1 MDEKNDYEKLY
12 SFFPNILLKTILNI
26 KENNNIFISENES
39 KNIIQNINIYPLI
52 KTYKNTIILKIKI
65 HGLISLS
72 SLLKIND
79 TKKQKEKIQ
88 TEFLSTII
96 SKLLNQ
102 ISKIINKKG
111 GEIINFSDNIITII
125 YDISEAN
132 DKIEKY
138 TYYYS
143 QLVICSIYEIYQ
155 KVNLEILNGIKLGL
169 SFGISIGEFIIIIF
183 DGIVKKSNFLFYG
196 DVIDNVSECINY
208 SNENEIIISKSF
220 NDILSKLNITHSYS
234 LYSKGNKNLFQIDEF
249 EEEEEL
255 NNFSNFQNLKKFSI
269 NTNFDKD
276 ILDKLSSK
284 NQIIQ
289 SLIPKKVIESNKI
302 NYDNFISEIYQ
313 ITIMILT
320 LIIEKEIINNEIKLQ
335 SLIIIIQK
343 SIVFTSGTI
352 FSINK
357 IKGGLQIKVIFGL
370 EKDILNITSNSISSS
385 FIIINSIKNNFENK
399 IKIGIGISTGNCYI
413 GLLNK
418 KDFNII
424 GSKVFLSK
432 QLSEEAIENL
442 NENKLEYLIYI
453 DKKTMKFSQ
462 KFYRCIFIGEFI
474 LKENLTKNEESE
486 DITLTEKIYFPIE
499 NEELFIPSYQDP
511 FPFIRTHK
519 KNFFFNKNKDLLKTE
534 YKNSKNNN
542 LSTSQISDVEND
554 EEYINL
560 KVKKSLIIFGQS
572 NELKRINNVLND
584 VFRKKSKQFILIKGF
599 FGVGKSL
606 FLRKS
611 LNNFIGLNNELGKI
625 YFLNHPFL
633 FCSILNPINKLIPFN
648 GLNLIFRQ
656 IFLSIVKNGKIKK
669 IEEMCYK
676 NGIKDEDI
684 KEINYI
690 LSLGKNDI
698 NMNKYLKKK
707 IEKVDKNI
715 IIDFYKD
722 KKKLE
727 NINSINIFFVNMI
740 IIYRKIL
747 NKKINEINQNL
758 IPPLIFIIED
768 LQEIDEYSAN
778 FLNIL
783 YNKDLKILLPL
794 IIIMTYQ
801 IPLYNLNSNKNIL
814 NSKCDFFKD
823 LNYSANESISKNLIC
838 FHIQSITDKK
848 ELEKLLIFSSRDSI
862 LRKFKTNLERIDDK
876 ILDFILQKSFNG
888 IPLFCIYLINHL
900 LNNNKFIQ
908 ILSGEFIITNE
919 LLDNN
924 EIFDWTDLKI
934 PFIYEKLCNE
944 VIDNCSIESTIL
956 FKFSSLIGN
965 FFNIKLLNFII
976 PFQDIFSKEFIYDKI
991 KFFQNCNILEIYN
1004 DNNNQIENIICQ
1016 FNFPFLR
1023 ECLFQ
1028 RIPLQIRA
1036 YFNIIIIKFF
1046 PYRVKFFSD
1055 EIDRKLYVKYLN
1067 RSDLNIYNEIELN
1080 ENKLNDEIMNPKD
1093 ILNTIIMKIQ
1103 IIKYILNNIK
1113 NDEKKNLFLSTQI
1126 DIKEHDRW
1134 NEVNIKIYK
1143 EYLEISELNYKKK
1156 YNLKIFFQNIMLCK
1170 IINNYEKYKR
1180 HNILKIKY
1188 LEEYNEEENIKIHS
1202 FSSEEENET
1211 IKLLIYINYF
1221 RVINNYENLITEK
1234 TKFINSKYEL
1244 INNSNQKEN
1253 DKKPIIESKNKISEI
1268 SNEENSES
1276 NEINNSFSSLKII
1289 FNTSFPIFLG
1299 TTLKKISKIQNDS
1312 ISMLTY
1318 DDNSE
1323 IINDESD
1330 NKSYYLQLTVP
1341 KFLET
1346 SITNYM
1352 NKCNLTKNNSNY
1364 EEINL
1369 SIDNFTDEIIPQEN
1383 KLDVNVL
1390 SFIGIEPII
1399 KNSDFTISDNIKDF
1413 LTKQNNKN
1421 HISNKKKKKT
1431 RFFSSEKIPNNIN
1444 LPNSFISKINSKRS
1458 PSTIQINE
1466 YSITDRDLTT
1476 LKNFVKQNKEY
1487 NEIFK
1492 YKEKNKF
1499 DDYFYINE
1507 DNIETNVKIHKSNI
1521 FKKLKK

>member
-12 SFFPNILLKTILNI
+12 CFFPNIILKTILNL
-26 KENNNIFISENES
+26 KENNNTIFSETES
-39 KNIIQNINIYPLI
+39 SNNRLNINIFPYKKI
-52 KTYKNTIILKIKI
+52 YKNTIILKIKI
-65 HGLISLS
+65 HGIISLS
-72 SLLKIND
+72 SLLETTD
-79 TKKQKEKIQ
+79 TKRQKEKIQ
-88 TEFLSTII
+88 SEFLSNII

-132 DKIEKY
+132 EKIEKY
-138 TYYYS
+138 IYFYS
-143 QLVICSIYEIYQ
+143 QLVICSIYEIYH
-155 KVNLEILNGIKLGL
+155 KVNLEILNGIKLDL
-169 SFGISIGEFIIIIF
+169 SFGISIGEFNVIIF
-183 DGIVKKSNFLFYG
+183 DGNIKNSNFLFYG
-196 DVIDNVSECINY
+196 DVIDNVNECINF
-208 SNENEIIISKSF
+208 SNENEIIVSKSF
-220 NDILSKLNITHSYS
+220 NDILSKLNLTHSYS

-269 NTNFDKD
+269 NINFDNE
-276 ILDKLSSK
+276 ILDKLSLK
-284 NQIIQ
+284 IQFIQ
-289 SLIPKKVIESNKI
+289 SLIPKKIIDYNKI

-313 ITIMILT
+313 ITIMTLT
-320 LIIEKEIINNEIKLQ
+320 LIIEKEIINSEIKLQ

-343 SIVFTSGTI
+343 SIYLLSGTI

-357 IKGGLQIKVIFGL
+357 IKGGLQIKIIFGL
-370 EKDILNITSNSISSS
+370 EKGTLNDTSNSISSS
-385 FIIINSIKNNFENK
+385 FIIINSIKSYFENK

-424 GSKVFLSK
+424 GSKVYLSK

-462 KFYRCIFIGEFI
+462 KFYRCIFIGELI
-474 LKENLTKNEESE
+474 IKENITKNEETE
-486 DITLTEKIYFPIE
+486 DVSLFEKIYFPIE
-499 NEELFIPSYQDP
+499 NEEIFIPSFQDP

-519 KNFFFNKNKDLLKTE
+519 KNSFYNKNKELLKTE
-534 YKNSKNNN
+534 YKNSKSNN
-542 LSTSQISDVEND
+542 LSTSQISDIEND
-554 EEYINL
+554 EEYYMNL
-560 KVKKSLIIFGQS
+560 KIKKSLIFFGNS
-572 NELKRINNVLND
+572 NELQRINNVLND
-584 VFRKKSKQFILIKGF
+584 VYRKKDKQFILIKGC

-611 LNNFIGLNNELGKI
+611 LNNFIGLNNDLGKI

-633 FCSILNPINKLIPFN
+633 FCSILNPINNLIPFN

-656 IFLSIVKNGKIKK
+656 IFLYIVKNGKIKK

-676 NGIKDEDI
+676 SGIKGDDI

-698 NMNKYLKKK
+698 NLNSYFKKK
-707 IEKVDKNI
+707 TGKIDNNI

-727 NINSINIFFVNMI
+727 NFNSINVFFLNMI

-768 LQEIDEYSAN
+768 LQDLDEYSIK
-778 FLNIL
+778 FLNNL
-783 YNKDLKILLPL
+783 YKKDLKILLPL
-794 IIIMTYQ
+794 IVIITNQ
-801 IPLYNLNSNKNIL
+801 IPLYNINSNNNIL
-814 NSKCDFFKD
+814 NLKCDFFKD
-823 LNYSANESISKNLIC
+823 LNYSTNESIAKSLIC
-838 FHIQSITDKK
+838 FHIKSITDKK
-848 ELEKLLIFSSRDSI
+848 ELEKLLIFSSRDLI
-862 LRKFKTNLERIDDK
+862 LRKFKTNLERIDEK

-908 ILSGEFIITNE
+908 ILAGEFIITNE

-944 VIDNCSIESTIL
+944 VLDNCSIESYIL

-965 FFNIKLLNFII
+965 FFNIKLLNCII
-976 PFQDIFSKEFIYDKI
+976 PFKDIFSKDYIYEQI

-1004 DNNNQIENIICQ
+1004 DNNDIENIICH

-1093 ILNTIIMKIQ
+1093 ILNIIMMKIQ
-1103 IIKYILNNIK
+1103 IIKHIFQNIIT
-1113 NDEKKNLFLSTQI
+1113 DEKKILFFETRI
-1126 DIKEHDRW
+1126 DIKEYDKW

-1180 HNILKIKY
+1180 HNILRIKY
-1188 LEEYNEEENIKIHS
+1188 LEEYNEEENIKIES

-1211 IKLLIYINYF
+1211 IKLLIYVNYF
-1221 RVINNYENLITEK
+1221 RVINNFENLITEK
-1234 TKFINSKYEL
+1234 TKFINSKYES
-1244 INNSNQKEN
+1244 IDNTNQKEK
-1253 DKKPIIESKNKISEI
+1253 DKSKIIESKNKISEI
-1268 SNEENSES
+1268 SNEESSEI

-1299 TTLKKISKIQNDS
+1299 TTINKISKIQNDS
-1312 ISMLTY
+1312 ISMLTN
-1318 DDNSE
+1318 DENSE

-1330 NKSYYLQLTVP
+1330 NKSYFLQLNIP

-1352 NKCNLTKNNSNY
+1352 NKNNLTKNNSNS

-1369 SIDNFTDEIIPQEN
+1369 SIENITDEIIPQEN

-1390 SFIGIEPII
+1390 SFIGIEPIT
-1399 KNSDFTISDNIKDF
+1399 KYNDFTVSDNINEF
-1413 LTKQNNKN
+1413 LTKTNSKSY
-1421 HISNKKKKKT
+1421 ISSKKKKK

-1444 LPNSFISKINSKRS
+1444 LPNSFISKINTKRS
-1458 PSTIQINE
+1458 PSTIQVNE

-1492 YKEKNKF
+1492 YSEKNKF
-1499 DDYFYINE
+1499 DDYYYINE